1 MARTRETVRQRCV
14 DLMRD
19 NTPEVLPLIVE
30 ELTMTQRDTLVFFQG
45 FSEPRHGN
53 RRTAVNLNPLVDLG
67 VLSVSYGDRERTW
80 DITPLGR
87 AVAAY
92 LQEHFP
98 KNS

>member
-1 MARTRETVRQRCV
+1 MTP
-14 DLMRD
+14 
-19 NTPEVLPLIVE
+19 TPERTPAEVAEGLEVHQRLY
-30 ELTMTQRDTLVFFQG
+30 LTDFAKCGPWT
-45 FSEPRHGN
+45 EPRRGN
-53 RRTAVNLNPLVDLG
+53 RQTAVNLNPLVDLG
-67 VLSVSYGDRERTW
+67 VLSVSYGDCERTW

>member
-45 FSEPRHGN
+45 FSEPRRGN
-53 RRTAVNLNPLVDLG
+53 RQTAVNLNPLVDLG